1 MNQAVSHAAPL
12 CKLHVAAAHCATYK
26 AYPNSIEILFSGLE
40 VVHDPCVQLLT
51 LIQRLSTLTP
61 PDDDD
66 ERPTAKLATPPPLL
80 TANSNPTFP
89 PNLTAKW

>member
-1 MNQAVSHAAPL
+1 MHA
-12 CKLHVAAAHCATYK
+12 AAAHRVTYK
-26 AYPNSIEILFSGLE
+26 AYRNSIEILFCGLE

-51 LIQRLSTLTP
+51 LIQRLSTLKP

-66 ERPTAKLATPPPLL
+66 ERLTAKLATPPPLL

-89 PNLTAKW
+89 ANLTAKW

>member
-1 MNQAVSHAAPL
+1 MEILS
-12 CKLHVAAAHCATYK
+12 K
-26 AYPNSIEILFSGLE
+26 AYRNSIEILFSGLE

-66 ERPTAKLATPPPLL
+66 ERLTAKLATPPPFL

>member
-1 MNQAVSHAAPL
+1 MEILSKVYRS
-12 CKLHVAAAHCATYK
+12 
-26 AYPNSIEILFSGLE
+26 SIEILCSGLDP
-40 VVHDPCVQLLT
+40 VHDPCVQLLT

-66 ERPTAKLATPPPLL
+66 ERLTAKLATPPPLL
-80 TANSNPTFP
+80 TANSDPTFP